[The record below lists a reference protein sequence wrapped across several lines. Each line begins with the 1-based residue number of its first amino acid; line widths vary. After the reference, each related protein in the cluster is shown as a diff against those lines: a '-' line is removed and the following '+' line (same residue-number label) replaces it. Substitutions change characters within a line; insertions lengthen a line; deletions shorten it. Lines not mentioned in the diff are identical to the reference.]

1 MKTAGKGSLDNER
14 DKKLGERKHGEE
26 LKFLA
31 DLRPHDGPMADRE
44 DRATHMS
51 DRSISSIFFSLSIS
65 SLRDLSVY

>member
-1 MKTAGKGSLDNER
+1 MKTAGKGSLDDER

-44 DRATHMS
+44 DRATHLS
-51 DRSISSIFFSLSIS
+51 DRSICSIFLSLY
-65 SLRDLSVY
+65 LLSE